1 MEQESKYR
9 QPHNEV
15 PDKTIL
21 RYVLRENGA
30 LKAENEELQEKI
42 KLLERQLANKA
53 KAISAFK
60 EWQSKVAE
68 YNVEYWLNQGIE
80 LMKEPPKK
88 ELIKALRQ
96 YVCTYHTYKDKVNTL
111 ISLIQKLEAKREVFE
126 KVIKQEIEDGTV

>member
-1 MEQESKYR
+1 MDNQLRK
-9 QPHNEV
+9 PHNDV
-15 PDKTIL
+15 PDRTIL

-30 LKAENEELQEKI
+30 LKAENEELQDKI

-80 LMKEPPKK
+80 LLKEPPKK

-96 YVCTYHTYKDKVNTL
+96 YVCTYHTYKDKIHTL
-111 ISLIQKLEAKREVFE
+111 ISLIQKLEDKRKVFE
-126 KVIKQEIEDGTV
+126 EIIKQEIEDGTN